1 MARGSGVLPASAGAL
16 RPQVEVWLN
25 RVLDRMCATLR
36 HEIPEAVV
44 TYEEK
49 PREQWI
55 FDYPAQVGRV
65 GEGPAAP
72 REGRVAP
79 RRAPGPRGDRSLDGR
94 PAASRW
100 RSRARRSGG
109 PRRWAWRSPGWRK
122 ATRTRSKTTTRSRC
136 VARIHRKHP
145 GSHRGAPFP
154 PAGSLRPWQPPR
166 SRPGGTT
173 SQIRDFNFL
182 SGNHQVLLMIL
193 L

>member
-136 VARIHRKHP
+136 VARDPPETPRVAP
-145 GSHRGAPFP
+145 GGPV
-154 PAGSLRPWQPPR
+154 PAGRKPQTLAAPTVPP
-166 SRPGGTT
+166 G
-173 SQIRDFNFL
+173 RDHLTNTGL
-182 SGNHQVLLMIL
+182 
-193 L
+193 